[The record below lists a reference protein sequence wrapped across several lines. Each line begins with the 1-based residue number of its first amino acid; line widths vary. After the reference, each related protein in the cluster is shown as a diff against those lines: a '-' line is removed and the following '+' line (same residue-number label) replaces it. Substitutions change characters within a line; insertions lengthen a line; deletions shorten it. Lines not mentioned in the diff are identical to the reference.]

1 MIEHSSG
8 WMDAYYFSFS
18 ETGEIPIDV
27 ILSAVARAGKAYHHT
42 ESWSSEDCDPYEPGI
57 HRGASCVEWIQNAA
71 ADAAAEFKSLHEE
84 NVRLKADV
92 DYERDVKHKLRA
104 RVGVL
109 EAEVARLREA
119 GQRCIEISTALAA
132 AGIVGHQNILDVM
145 GAALAAAKG
154 E

>member
-1 MIEHSSG
+1 MDQRTKEQQKAARLEAECDALVKSTAELAARLRKEVEKLEHHPERG
-8 WMDAYYFSFS
+8 VACWCAACWQKRCIDARD
-18 ETGEIPIDV
+18 EVDK
-27 ILSAVARAGKAYHHT
+27 L
-42 ESWSSEDCDPYEPGI
+42 C
-57 HRGASCVEWIQNAA
+57 
-71 ADAAAEFKSLHEE
+71 EE
-84 NVRLKADV
+84 NARLKADV